1 MVRRTRRQRG
11 GLFGFGSGPKNPF
24 TQPTNVVNPNP
35 LIAAPLRNAAN
46 PMQVT
51 LKSVTNLL
59 DKFVEREDPEI
70 SRTLMGNVLHLS
82 PPDRNMF
89 LDYIVTKINTACDWT
104 TMLTPSKLIF
114 LFRLAQV
121 LINNEATC
129 ITPLQGCVTK
139 KIVKEEIFKFASDLN
154 DVLTTLENPGSVT
167 VVNPAARGPL
177 SSMGG
182 GNRKHKRSRSKTRSR
197 RSRA

>member
-35 LIAAPLRNAAN
+35 LRNVAN

-82 PPDRNMF
+82 PPDKNTF
-89 LDYIVTKINTACDWT
+89 LDYVVTKINTACDWT
-104 TMLTPSKLIF
+104 TVLTPSKLIF
-114 LFRLAQV
+114 LFRLSQI
-121 LINNEATC
+121 LINNGATST
-129 ITPLQGCVTK
+129 IPLKDCVTQ

-167 VVNPAARGPL
+167 VVNPAAKRGPL
-177 SSMGG
+177 SRG
-182 GNRKHKRSRSKTRSR
+182 GNRKQKRSKSR

>member
-11 GLFGFGSGPKNPF
+11 GLFSAKVSPF

-35 LIAAPLRNAAN
+35 LRTAAPLRNAAN

-51 LKSVTNLL
+51 LKSVTGLL
-59 DKFVEREDPEI
+59 DKFIEREDPEL
-70 SRTLMGNVLHLS
+70 SQALRENVPKLS
-82 PPDRNMF
+82 PPDKNTF
-89 LDYIVTKINTACDWT
+89 LDYIVTRINTACNWIT
-104 TMLTPSKLIF
+104 ALTPSKLIF
-114 LFRLAQV
+114 LFRLAQI

-139 KIVKEEIFKFASDLN
+139 KIVREEIFKFASDLN
-154 DVLTTLENPGSVT
+154 DVLTTLENPGSTT
-167 VVNPAARGPL
+167 VVNPAAKRGPL

-182 GNRKHKRSRSKTRSR
+182 GSRKQKRSRSNTRSR